1 MYNNYKYMNL
11 LYYIF
16 SCIFC
21 IDEYNELE
29 YIIDD
34 VLDLDL
40 PEQYYYEKN

>member
-1 MYNNYKYMNL
+1 MNL

-16 SCIFC
+16 SCLFC
-21 IDEYNELE
+21 IDDDYNNIE

-40 PEQYYYEKN
+40 SEQIYYEKN